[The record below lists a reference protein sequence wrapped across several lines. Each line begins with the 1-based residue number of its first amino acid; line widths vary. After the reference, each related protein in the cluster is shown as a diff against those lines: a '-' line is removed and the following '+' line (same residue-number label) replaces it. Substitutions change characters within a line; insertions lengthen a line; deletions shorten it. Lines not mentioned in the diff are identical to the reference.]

1 MTDKKLLKRIEKLR
15 DKAFRLEAEA
25 KVYYEQAEVLRNDG
39 NESLLDLADKFEDKA
54 DNLTYEADELNLQA
68 DELQDELDDLRYN
81 AKVDDTPKI
90 KTLPKR
96 KVEMETWDDTSQR
109 RKKVFESYL
118 EMAQQGNIIAIY
130 EVGNCFYNG
139 LGVEKNIA
147 EALKWYKLAAEGG
160 DLVAQ
165 ARLNEMFDKGE
176 ISEMFTPEPYSP
188 PKKKFSKPISKP
200 KKKSPTAKK
209 KSYDGN
215 FGDVDARLSA
225 LYNSEKFGYE
235 DSSNDDDDD

>member
-1 MTDKKLLKRIEKLR
+1 MTDKKLLKQIDKLR
-15 DKAFRLEAEA
+15 NKALQFEAEA
-25 KVYYEQAEVLRNDG
+25 KLYYEQAEVLRNDG

-68 DELQDELDDLRYN
+68 DELEDELDDLRYN

-96 KVEMETWDDTSQR
+96 KVETETWDDTSQR

-130 EVGNCFYNG
+130 EVGNCLYNG

-160 DLVAQ
+160 HVEAGNQ
-165 ARLNEMFDKGE
+165 INEMFLRGE
-176 ISEMFTPEPYSP
+176 SPEMFLVKTSP
-188 PKKKFSKPISKP
+188 TKKTSTSIFTS
-200 KKKSPTAKK
+200 KKKSSTPKK

-215 FGDVDARLSA
+215 FGNVDAR
-225 LYNSEKFGYE
+225 YNNEKFGYE
-235 DSSNDDDDD
+235 ESSDDDDDD

>member
-1 MTDKKLLKRIEKLR
+1 MTDKKLLKQIDKLR
-15 DKAFRLEAEA
+15 NKALQFEAEA
-25 KVYYEQAEVLRNDG
+25 KLYYEQAEVLRNDG

-68 DELQDELDDLRYN
+68 DELEDELDDLRYN

-96 KVEMETWDDTSQR
+96 KVETETWDDTSQR

-130 EVGNCFYNG
+130 EVGNCLYNG
-139 LGVEKNIA
+139 LGVKKNIA

-160 DLVAQ
+160 HVEAGNQINKMFL
-165 ARLNEMFDKGE
+165 RGESPEMFLVKPSPTKK
-176 ISEMFTPEPYSP
+176 ISTSF
-188 PKKKFSKPISKP
+188 FKPN
-200 KKKSPTAKK
+200 KKSSTSK

-235 DSSNDDDDD
+235 DSSDDDDDDDD